1 MMYADMEGLLIAEM
15 LLDYIVLHSG
25 IRRISGKSGHTMLL
39 VSVVQ
44 AGFPGLERLVPQ
56 TW

>member
-25 IRRISGKSGHTMLL
+25 IRRLSGKSGHTMLL